1 MAEKEEYLNFCG
13 GSTLKNRDLQI
24 SLSPEVAF
32 RLERLAEKEGKT
44 LEKYISDLIL
54 NESKKAFE
62 SNKGSYKKYF
72 E

>member
-1 MAEKEEYLNFCG
+1 MAEKEEYLNFCD

-32 RLERLAEKEGKT
+32 RLERIAEKEGKT
-44 LEKYISDLIL
+44 LEEFISALIL
-54 NESKKAFE
+54 KESKKAFK
-62 SNKGSYKKYF
+62 STKGAYKKYF